1 MCVNIKLFFLADMVE
16 SADVIT
22 QDSEKYVER
31 LLTLFKRFSRLVSE
45 AFRDDPRFLTSR
57 DKAFKRVVNDTSIF
71 RLELPN
77 RPSGYHT
84 KTLPESKCPE
94 LLGNALYQEKNN
106 IKNINAV
113 IYLSGLPK
121 FYRFL

>member
-1 MCVNIKLFFLADMVE
+1 MVE
-16 SADVIT
+16 SAEVIT

-77 RPSGYHT
+77 RPSGYHA
-84 KTLPESKCPE
+84 KTVPESKCPE
-94 LLGNALYQEKNN
+94 LLGNICFSLGDTTLTPTIQM
-106 IKNINAV
+106 
-113 IYLSGLPK
+113 
-121 FYRFL
+121 